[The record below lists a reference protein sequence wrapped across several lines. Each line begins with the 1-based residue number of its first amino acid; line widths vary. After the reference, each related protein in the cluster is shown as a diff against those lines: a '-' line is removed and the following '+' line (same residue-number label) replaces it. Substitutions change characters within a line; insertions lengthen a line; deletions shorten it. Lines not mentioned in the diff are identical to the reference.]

1 MGVSYTFIKARWFTP
16 TGGRR
21 IDLVVLHTAE
31 TPEGV
36 NTARAVANY
45 FATTTT
51 KASAHYTVDP
61 KNIFQ
66 CVQDKDVAYAAP
78 GANSNGIHLE
88 LSGRA
93 GQTAG
98 EWHDTYSS
106 ALLANA
112 AKLAAD
118 ICAAYKIP
126 ARYVPAAQLAAGGA
140 AARGITTHNEVS
152 KAFRKSTHWDPGP
165 NFPIIEFVN
174 AVLGGTPPAPTP
186 PPTTTPRRNTMKG
199 IPVRSYPL
207 RIPTDAVGDGSA
219 PACAVDKFISAVPY
233 GGHDKYSGDA
243 DTTVAPIGAHDAG
256 GTMKLTVAAGPKSS
270 EVWAWVTEAD

>member
-1 MGVSYTFIKARWFTP
+1 MAYTFIKARWFTP

-45 FATTTT
+45 FATTTVR
-51 KASAHYTVDP
+51 ASAHYTVDP

-66 CVQDKDVAYAAP
+66 CVKDKDVAYAAP

-93 GQTAG
+93 AQTAG
-98 EWHDTYSS
+98 EWHDTYST
-106 ALLANA
+106 ALLAKA
-112 AKLAAD
+112 ATLTAD

-174 AVLGGTPPAPTP
+174 AVLGGSPPAPPTKEALMAQIP
-186 PPTTTPRRNTMKG
+186 NASGYCFLPNADLVITSTDGALYFFDADGVADDREWVDAYNVHPDWWGGSSPTTHRKCIGVAVAP
-199 IPVRSYPL
+199 
-207 RIPTDAVGDGSA
+207 DADFVTQVFDDGSTYQVRA
-219 PACAVDKFISAVPY
+219 K
-233 GGHDKYSGDA
+233 K
-243 DTTVAPIGAHDAG
+243 
-256 GTMKLTVAAGPKSS
+256 
-270 EVWAWVTEAD
+270 